1 MQRRSP
7 LPLVALLAAVSLI
20 AMLLTPGAW
29 THAAEPPLRALI
41 LDGQNNHGAWP
52 KTTQMMKAYLEET
65 GLFRVDVA
73 RMAFTW
79 QGEDLLAKY
88 PLPGVQTMA
97 VREPQP
103 DPDFKPDFN
112 QYQVVVS
119 NLGFGAASWPQETQV
134 AFERFVR
141 EGGGFVVVH
150 AADNSFGDWSEYNR
164 MIGIGGWGG
173 RTEKQGPYVYL
184 DDAGREIRDP
194 KPGAGGSH
202 GSQHAFPIIIRQEDH
217 PITRG
222 LPRVWMHAQDEL
234 YDRLRGPAAG
244 MQVLAT
250 AYADPAQGGTGNHE
264 PMLMTIEYGKGRVFH
279 TPMGHADYS
288 MECTGFIACLQRG
301 TEWAATGKVTQ
312 QPPAD
317 FPAAD
322 QPRQRTF
329 DR

>member
-1 MQRRSP
+1 MNRRC
-7 LPLVALLAAVSLI
+7 LLLFVALLATASSLVPP
-20 AMLLTPGAW
+20 LT
-29 THAAEPPLRALI
+29 AAEPALRALI

-73 RMAFTW
+73 RTAYTW
-79 QGEDLLAKY
+79 QGEDLLEKY
-88 PLPGVQTMA
+88 SLPGVKTTPGK
-97 VREPQP
+97 EPQS
-103 DPDFKPDFN
+103 DPDFKPDFG
-112 QYQVVVS
+112 QYQVVIS
-119 NLGFGAASWPQETQV
+119 NLGFGAAPWPRETQA
-134 AFERFVR
+134 AFERYVR

-150 AADNSFGDWSEYNR
+150 AADNSFGDWNEYNR

-173 RTEKQGPYVYL
+173 RSEKHGPYLYL
-184 DDAGREIRDP
+184 DDQGREIRDP

-202 GSQHAFPIIIRQEDH
+202 GSQHAFPIIIRHEDH

-234 YDRLRGPAAG
+234 YDRLRGPATG

-264 PMLMTIEYGKGRVFH
+264 PMLMTIEYGRGRVFH

-301 TEWAATGKVTQ
+301 AEWAATGKVTQ

-317 FPAAD
+317 FPPAD
-322 QPRQRTF
+322 QVRQRKF